1 MVRSISSKLSL
12 VSAPGFL
19 AKLKERSPSG
29 EKVTNASVVN
39 TDGSVN
45 IPFVSIP
52 AFSNVFKRSF
62 PKASSP
68 TFPRNAVFIPYLFN
82 AARKFPGAPPG
93 FAFIVGYPSA
103 SVSFAAK
110 SIRSSPRA
118 ITSYIPIP
126 PCTHGATVYRNPP
139 FLSRQLK
146 GGFSLYFYCSFIQT
160 VGLFKSCEFML
171 THRYI
176 LTSP

>member
-52 AFSNVFKRSF
+52 AFSNVFTSSL

-93 FAFIVGYPSA
+93 FAFIVGYPST

-126 PCTHGATVYRNPP
+126 PCTHVPVIQFRLLRPGSGIGSGLHVFQMALEFPSPRRGHQTHS
-139 FLSRQLK
+139 LSA
-146 GGFSLYFYCSFIQT
+146 
-160 VGLFKSCEFML
+160 
-171 THRYI
+171 
-176 LTSP
+176 PAP